1 MTLVSVDLNGSTV
14 LAPGRAFN
22 RTSQRTPATP
32 VAVLALCVLL
42 MFSSSARCQN
52 TNMENGAAPSTF
64 TLPAVGTT
72 QLPPSITGSSA
83 QNPFLGSTPQQAV
96 PGVLNLSLQDALQR
110 GLRYNLGLL
119 LSNQGQRQAEGVRL
133 AARSRLLPDITTRT
147 SYTAQQVDL
156 ATFGIP
162 PIPGVPPI
170 VGPFEV
176 FDARG
181 FVTQRILDFNSLNSL
196 RAQSDAARAAR
207 YSYQDARNTVVLV
220 VGGSYMQ
227 AVASAARIDAVRA
240 QLQTATALYQ
250 QSLDMKNAGLA
261 ATIDVLRS
269 QVEMQAQQQRLLAV
283 QNDFEKQKLALA
295 RTIGLP
301 TEQAFTLTDT
311 MPFTPAP
318 PLTLQQAIE
327 EAFRSRADYR
337 SAESLLH
344 GAEMAKKAANDER
357 LPSLSFNGD
366 YGDIGNR
373 PTTSHGTFTAAAA
386 LKFPIFQGGK
396 VRADQLQA
404 DAQLQQRRSQL
415 DDMRGRIEYEVRTA
429 FLDLK
434 TAAEQ
439 VNVANSSVDLAT
451 QQLGQARDRF
461 AAGVTDTIEVVQ
473 AQEALAAANDNYISA
488 LFAHNLA
495 KLSLAR
501 ALGVAEEASQ
511 KFLGGK

>member
-1 MTLVSVDLNGSTV
+1 MNVDLNGNAV
-14 LAPGRAFN
+14 LSPWRGRN
-22 RTSQRTPATP
+22 RISQPRPATLA
-32 VAVLALCVLL
+32 AVLALGGIVL
-42 MFSSSARCQN
+42 FSSPTLGQN
-52 TNMENGAAPSTF
+52 SNMENGAAPSAF
-64 TLPAVGTT
+64 SLPAVGTAR
-72 QLPPSITGSSA
+72 LPPSITGNSA
-83 QNPFLGSTPQQAV
+83 QNPFLGSTPQKAV

-119 LSNQGQRQAEGVRL
+119 LSNQGQRQAEGARL
-133 AARSRLLPDITTRT
+133 AALSRLLPDITTRT

-181 FVTQRILDFNSLNSL
+181 FVSQRILDFNSLNSL
-196 RAQSDAARAAR
+196 RAQSDATKAAR

-227 AVASAARIDAVRA
+227 AVASAARIETVRA
-240 QLQTATALYQ
+240 QLQTASALYQ

-261 ATIDVLRS
+261 AAIDVLRS

-283 QNDFEKQKLALA
+283 QNDFEKQKLGLA

-301 TEQAFTLTDT
+301 AEQAFTLADT

-318 PLTLQQAIE
+318 PLTLQQAID

-344 GAEMAKKAANDER
+344 AAEMAKKAANDER

-373 PTTSHGTFTAAAA
+373 PTASHGTFTAAAA
-386 LKFPIFQGGK
+386 LKIPIFQGGK
-396 VRADQLQA
+396 VHADQLQA
-404 DAQLQQRRSQL
+404 DARLQQRRSQL
-415 DDMRGRIEYEVRTA
+415 EDMRGRIEYEVRAA

-434 TAAEQ
+434 TAADQ
-439 VNVANSSVDLAT
+439 VNVAGSSVDLAT

-501 ALGVAEEASQ
+501 ALGVAEQASR

>member
-1 MTLVSVDLNGSTV
+1 MNIDLNGSAV
-14 LAPGRAFN
+14 LSPWRGRN
-22 RTSQRTPATP
+22 RISQRRPATLA
-32 VAVLALCVLL
+32 AVLALCGALI
-42 MFSSSARCQN
+42 FSSPALGQN
-52 TNMENGAAPSTF
+52 SGMGSDTPASTF
-64 TLPAVGTT
+64 SLPAVGTT

-83 QNPFLGSTPQQAV
+83 QSPFLGSTPQKSV
-96 PGVLNLSLQDALQR
+96 PGVLNLSLQDALQY

-119 LSNQGQRQAEGVRL
+119 LSDQGQRQAEGARL
-133 AARSRLLPDITTRT
+133 AARSRLLPNITTRT

-162 PIPGVPPI
+162 PIPGIPPI

-196 RAQSDAARAAR
+196 RAQSDTAKAAR
-207 YSYQDARNTVVLV
+207 YSYQDARDTVVLV

-261 ATIDVLRS
+261 AAIDVLRS

-283 QNDFEKQKLALA
+283 QNEFEKQKLALA

-318 PLTLQQAIE
+318 PITLQQAID

-337 SAESLLH
+337 SAQSLVH
-344 GAEMAKKAANDER
+344 AAEMAKRAANDER

-373 PTTSHGTFTAAAA
+373 PTTSHGTFTAGAA
-386 LKFPIFQGGK
+386 LKIPVFQGGK

-404 DAQLQQRRSQL
+404 DARLQQRSSQL
-415 DDMRGRIEYEVRTA
+415 EDMRGRIEYEVRAA

-434 TAAEQ
+434 TAADQ
-439 VNVANSSVDLAT
+439 VNVAKSSVDLAT

>member
-1 MTLVSVDLNGSTV
+1 MIVEGKGSVMSPWCDVTRANQQKSANR
-14 LAPGRAFN
+14 LA
-22 RTSQRTPATP
+22 
-32 VAVLALCVLL
+32 VVLALSSMLLFSTRVL
-42 MFSSSARCQN
+42 AQ
-52 TNMENGAAPSTF
+52 TVTMESGAAPSRISSPLTG
-64 TLPAVGTT
+64 AT
-72 QLPPSITGSSA
+72 QLPPAITGSSA
-83 QNPFLGSTPQQAV
+83 QNPFLGSAPQKAV
-96 PGVLNLSLQDALQR
+96 PGVLNLSLQDAIQR
-110 GLRYNLGLL
+110 GLHYNLGLL
-119 LSNQGQRQAEGVRL
+119 LSHQGQRQAEGARL

-147 SYTAQQVDL
+147 SYLAEQVNL

-162 PIPGVPPI
+162 PIPGIPAI

-181 FVTQRILDFNSLNSL
+181 YFSQRILDFNSLNSL
-196 RAQSDAARAAR
+196 RARSDALKAAR
-207 YSYQDARNTVVLV
+207 YNYQDARDTVVLV
-220 VGGSYMQ
+220 VGGSYLQ

-240 QLQTATALYQ
+240 QLQTASAVYQ
-250 QSLDMKNAGLA
+250 QTADMKNAGLA
-261 ATIDVLRS
+261 AAIDVLRS

-283 QNDFEKQKLALA
+283 KNDFQKQKLALA

-301 TEQAFTLTDT
+301 GEQAFNLTDS

-318 PLTLQQAIE
+318 PITFQQAMD
-327 EAFRSRADYR
+327 EALRSRADYR
-337 SAESLLH
+337 SAQSMLH
-344 GAEMAKKAANDER
+344 AAEMAKKAANDER
-357 LPSLSFNGD
+357 LPSLSFDGD

-386 LKFPIFQGGK
+386 LKIPIFQGGK

-404 DAQLQQRRSQL
+404 DAQLQQRRAQL
-415 DDMRGRIEYEVRTA
+415 EDMRGRIEYEVRTA
-429 FLDLK
+429 FLDLN
-434 TAAEQ
+434 TAADQ
-439 VNVANSSVDLAT
+439 LNVARSSVDLAT

-473 AQEALAAANDNYISA
+473 AQEALAAANENYISA

-501 ALGVAEEASQ
+501 ALGIAEQASK

>member
-1 MTLVSVDLNGSTV
+1 MPKGEAVAIRGGGVAQLVGLLAVTAV
-14 LAPGRAFN
+14 LLLCRPLSAQTIAGEGTAA
-22 RTSQRTPATP
+22 PATLSQP
-32 VAVLALCVLL
+32 A
-42 MFSSSARCQN
+42 MN
-52 TNMENGAAPSTF
+52 TI
-64 TLPAVGTT
+64 
-72 QLPPSITGSSA
+72 QLPPAVTGSSA
-83 QNPFLGSTPQQAV
+83 QNPFLGSTPQKPV

-119 LSNQGQRQAEGVRL
+119 LSNQGQRQAEGARL
-133 AARSRLLPDITTRT
+133 GARSRLLPDITTRT
-147 SYTAQQVDL
+147 SYTAQQVNL

-176 FDARG
+176 FDTRG

-196 RAQSDAARAAR
+196 RAQSDATKAAR
-207 YSYQDARNTVVLV
+207 YSYQDARDTVVLV

-250 QSLDMKNAGLA
+250 QTLDMKNAGLA
-261 ATIDVLRS
+261 AAIDVLRS

-301 TEQAFTLTDT
+301 TEQAFALTDT

-318 PLTLQQAIE
+318 PITLQQAIE

-344 GAEMAKKAANDER
+344 AAEMAKKAANDER

-373 PTTSHGTFTAAAA
+373 PTASHGTFTAAAA
-386 LKFPIFQGGK
+386 LKIPIFQGGM

-404 DAQLQQRRSQL
+404 DAQLEQRRAQVE
-415 DDMRGRIEYEVRTA
+415 DMRGRIEYEVRA
-429 FLDLK
+429 SFLDLK
-434 TAAEQ
+434 TAADQ
-439 VNVANSSVDLAT
+439 VNVAKSSVDLAT

>member
-1 MTLVSVDLNGSTV
+1 M
-14 LAPGRAFN
+14 
-22 RTSQRTPATP
+22 
-32 VAVLALCVLL
+32 
-42 MFSSSARCQN
+42 M
-52 TNMENGAAPSTF
+52 
-64 TLPAVGTT
+64 
-72 QLPPSITGSSA
+72 QLPPAITGSSG
-83 QNPFLGSTPQQAV
+83 QNPFLGSMPQKPV
-96 PGVLNLSLQDALQR
+96 PGVLSLSLQDAIQR

-119 LSNQGQRQAEGVRL
+119 LSNQGARQALGARL
-133 AARSRLLPDITTRT
+133 ESRSKLLPNLSGGV
-147 SYTAQQVDL
+147 SYMAEQVNL

-162 PIPGVPPI
+162 PIPGIPAV

-181 FVTQRILDFNSLNSL
+181 FASQKVLDLTALNNL
-196 RAQSDAARAAR
+196 HARTDALKAAQF
-207 YSYQDARNTVVLV
+207 SYQDARDTVVLV

-227 AVASAARIDAVRA
+227 AVASSARIDAVRA
-240 QLQTATALYQ
+240 QLQTATAVYQ
-250 QSLDMKNAGLA
+250 QTVDMKNAGLA
-261 ATIDVLRS
+261 AAIDVLRS

-301 TEQAFTLTDT
+301 TEQAFNLTDT
-311 MPFTPAP
+311 IPFTPAP
-318 PLTLQQAIE
+318 PITLEQAID

-344 GAEMAKKAANDER
+344 ADEMAKKAARDEH

-373 PTTSHGTFTAAAA
+373 PTSSHGTFTTVAA
-386 LKFPIFQGGK
+386 LKIPIFQGGK
-396 VRADQLQA
+396 AHADVLQA
-404 DAQLQQRRSQL
+404 DAALQQQRSRVA
-415 DDMRGRIEYEVRTA
+415 DMRGRIEYEVRTA

-434 TAAEQ
+434 TAADQ
-439 VNVANSSVDLAT
+439 VSVARSSVDLAT
-451 QQLGQARDRF
+451 QQLAQARDRF

-501 ALGVAEEASQ
+501 ALGVAEEASK

>member
-1 MTLVSVDLNGSTV
+1 MSIELHESLLLPPRCGIIETVRRRATTGLAVVFLAYGLLTFSGRGLGQSVS
-14 LAPGRAFN
+14 
-22 RTSQRTPATP
+22 
-32 VAVLALCVLL
+32 
-42 MFSSSARCQN
+42 MESS
-52 TNMENGAAPSTF
+52 AAPSTF
-64 TLPAVGTT
+64 SLPVVAPT
-72 QLPPSITGSSA
+72 QLPTAITGSSA
-83 QNPFLGSTPQQAV
+83 QNPFLGSTPQKAV
-96 PGVLNLSLQDALQR
+96 PGVLALSLQDALQR

-119 LSNQGQRQAEGVRL
+119 LSNQGQRQAEGARL

-147 SYTAQQVDL
+147 SYMAEQVDL

-181 FVTQRILDFNSLNSL
+181 FLTQRILDFSSLNTL
-196 RAQSDAARAAR
+196 RARSDALKAAR
-207 YSYQDARNTVVLV
+207 FSYQDARDTVVLV

-227 AVASAARIDAVRA
+227 AVTSAARIDAVRA

-250 QSLDMKNAGLA
+250 QTLDMKNAGLA
-261 ATIDVLRS
+261 ASIDVLRS

-295 RTIGLP
+295 RSIGLP
-301 TEQAFTLTDT
+301 AEQAFTLTDT

-318 PLTLQQAIE
+318 PVTLQEAID
-327 EAFRSRADYR
+327 EAFRSRADHR

-344 GAEMAKKAANDER
+344 AAEMAKKAASDER
-357 LPSLSFNGD
+357 LPSLSFDGD

-373 PTTSHGTFTAAAA
+373 PTSSHGTFTATAA
-386 LKFPIFQGGK
+386 LKIPIFQGGK

-404 DAQLQQRRSQL
+404 DAQLQQRRAQL
-415 DDMRGRIEYEVRTA
+415 EDMHGRIEYEVRTA

-434 TAAEQ
+434 TAADQ
-439 VNVANSSVDLAT
+439 VNVAKSSVDLAT

-473 AQEALAAANDNYISA
+473 AQEALAAAHDNYISA

-501 ALGVAEEASQ
+501 ALGVAEEASK

>member
-1 MTLVSVDLNGSTV
+1 MSVEPTGSAMLSRWCDGRRNSQLRTASHFAYMLAVAGVLILSSQLLGQTV
-14 LAPGRAFN
+14 
-22 RTSQRTPATP
+22 
-32 VAVLALCVLL
+32 
-42 MFSSSARCQN
+42 
-52 TNMENGAAPSTF
+52 NMPNVAAPSTF
-64 TLPAVGTT
+64 SLPTVGAT
-72 QLPPSITGSSA
+72 QLPPAITGSSGT
-83 QNPFLGSTPQQAV
+83 NPFLGSTPQKAV
-96 PGVLNLSLQDALQR
+96 PGVLNLSLHDAIQR

-119 LSNQGQRQAEGVRL
+119 LAHQGQRQAEGAQL
-133 AARSRLLPDITTRT
+133 AARSRLLPHITTGA
-147 SYTAQQVDL
+147 SYLAEQVNL

-162 PIPGVPPI
+162 PLPNFPPV

-176 FDARG
+176 FDVRG
-181 FVTQRILDFNSLNSL
+181 FVSQRVFDFNALNTS
-196 RAQSDAARAAR
+196 RARSDAAKAAQ
-207 YSYQDARNTVVLV
+207 YSYQDARDTVVLV

-227 AVASAARIDAVRA
+227 AVASAALIEAVRA
-240 QLQTATALYQ
+240 ELQTATALYQ
-250 QSLDMKNAGLA
+250 QSTDMKNAGLA
-261 ATIDVLRS
+261 AAIDVLRS

-283 QNDFEKQKLALA
+283 ENDFQKQKLALA

-318 PLTLQQAIE
+318 PITLQQAID
-327 EAFRSRADYR
+327 EAFRSRADYH
-337 SAESLLH
+337 SAQSLLH
-344 GAEMAKKAANDER
+344 AAELAKKAANYER

-373 PTTSHGTFTAAAA
+373 PTSSHGTFTAEAA
-386 LKFPIFQGGK
+386 LKIPIFQGGK

-404 DAQLQQRRSQL
+404 DAQLQQRRAQL
-415 DDMRGRIEYEVRTA
+415 EDMHGRIEYEVRTA
-429 FLDLK
+429 FLDLN

-439 VNVANSSVDLAT
+439 VTVARSSVDLAT
-451 QQLGQARDRF
+451 QQLAQARDRF

-501 ALGVAEEASQ
+501 ALGVAEEASK

>member
-1 MTLVSVDLNGSTV
+1 MSVELKESAMLSPCCGIEETGRQ
-14 LAPGRAFN
+14 GRA
-22 RTSQRTPATP
+22 TPLA
-32 VAVLALCVLL
+32 VVLALSGLL
-42 MFSSSARCQN
+42 MFCAQALAQTGS
-52 TNMENGAAPSTF
+52 MESGAVSPTTF
-64 TLPAVGTT
+64 ALPPVGTT
-72 QLPPSITGSSA
+72 QLPPAITGTSA
-83 QNPFLGSTPQQAV
+83 QNPFLGSAPQKPV
-96 PGVLNLSLQDALQR
+96 PGVLALSLQDALQR

-119 LSNQGQRQAEGVRL
+119 LTNQGQRQAEGVRL

-162 PIPGVPPI
+162 PIPGIPVI

-176 FDARG
+176 FDARA
-181 FVTQRILDFNSLNSL
+181 FVSQRILDFNSLNSL
-196 RAQSDAARAAR
+196 RAQSDAAKAAQ
-207 YSYQDARNTVVLV
+207 YTYQNARDTVVLV

-227 AVASAARIDAVRA
+227 AVASGARIDAVRA
-240 QLQTATALYQ
+240 QLQTATAVYQ
-250 QSLDMKNAGLA
+250 ETIDMKNAGLA
-261 ATIDVLRS
+261 AAIDVLRS
-269 QVEMQAQQQRLLAV
+269 QVEMQAQQQKLLAV

-301 TEQAFTLTDT
+301 TEQAFTLTDA

-318 PLTLQQAIE
+318 PITLQEAIDK
-327 EAFRSRADYR
+327 ALRSRSDYR

-344 GAEMAKKAANDER
+344 AAEMAKKAADDER
-357 LPSLSFNGD
+357 LPSLTLNGD

-373 PTTSHGTFTAAAA
+373 PSSSHGTFTAAAA
-386 LKFPIFQGGK
+386 LKIPIFQGGK

-404 DAQLQQRRSQL
+404 DAQLQQKRSQME
-415 DDMRGRIEYEVRTA
+415 DMRGRIEYEVRTA

-434 TAAEQ
+434 TSADQ
-439 VNVANSSVDLAT
+439 VNVAKNSVDLAT
-451 QQLGQARDRF
+451 QQVGQARDRF

-473 AQEALAAANDNYISA
+473 AQDALATANDNYISA

-501 ALGVAEEASQ
+501 ALGVAEQSAI
-511 KFLGGK
+511 KFLGGN

>member
-1 MTLVSVDLNGSTV
+1 MNGELNGSAV
-14 LAPGRAFN
+14 VSPGRGFG
-22 RTSQRTPATP
+22 RTGQRRPAAP
-32 VAVLALCVLL
+32 AAVLTLCAML
-42 MFSSSARCQN
+42 MFSASTRGQN
-52 TNMENGAAPSTF
+52 INMENDAAPSTF
-64 TLPAVGTT
+64 SLPEVSTA

-83 QNPFLGSTPQQAV
+83 QNPFLGSTPQKSV

-119 LSNQGQRQAEGVRL
+119 LSNQGQRQAEGARL
-133 AARSRLLPDITTRT
+133 GARSRLLPDITTRT
-147 SYTAQQVDL
+147 SYMAQQVNL

-162 PIPGVPPI
+162 PIPGVPSI

-181 FVTQRILDFNSLNSL
+181 FVSQRILDFNSLNRL
-196 RAQSDAARAAR
+196 RAQSDAAQAAR

-227 AVASAARIDAVRA
+227 AVASAARINTVRA

-261 ATIDVLRS
+261 AAIDVLRS

-295 RTIGLP
+295 RAIGLP
-301 TEQAFTLTDT
+301 AEQAFTLTDT

-318 PLTLQQAIE
+318 PLSLQQAID

-337 SAESLLH
+337 SAETLVH
-344 GAEMAKKAANDER
+344 AAEMAKRAADDER

-386 LKFPIFQGGK
+386 LKIPVFQGGK

-415 DDMRGRIEYEVRTA
+415 EDMRGRIEYEVRTA

-434 TAAEQ
+434 TAADQ
-439 VNVANSSVDLAT
+439 VNVARSSVDLAT

-501 ALGVAEEASQ
+501 ALGVAEQTAQ